1 MPNVLIKDRMLNH
14 CAESE
19 LKFKREVIY
28 YLIQEVETLTV
39 PTVCCKIRKSVHSWY
54 CGKYSH
60 LRLAAP
66 AQLDVPVLI
75 TTEDC
80 KNMHLKELT
89 YLFCITECSHK
100 HFMLTILSL
109 INVNFYTAF
118 GSRMSG

>member
-60 LRLAAP
+60 LHLAAP

-80 KNMHLKELT
+80 KNMHFTKTFVIEGINIPVFHHRMQSQTFYSDTVT
-89 YLFCITECSHK
+89 YK
-100 HFMLTILSL
+100 
-109 INVNFYTAF
+109 
-118 GSRMSG
+118 R